1 MTVFTTCKKRTDRF
15 TLDDLAKNDVFAVQV
30 VRLRD
35 GNKELG
41 TVGVFTCVGL
51 YGVW

>member
-1 MTVFTTCKKRTDRF
+1 MRGKRTDRF
-15 TLDDLAKNDVFAVQV
+15 TLDDLAKNDVFSVQM

-35 GNKELG
+35 GDEELG
-41 TVGVFTCVGL
+41 TVGVFTRVGL